1 MNNKGN
7 TINELD
13 QDGKNLVELHVYD
26 LKNRINISA
35 LKEHGITDGIGD
47 KRGNVC
53 KNNQILTIG
62 LVYTI
67 VRYEI
72 LGKINHFWIYVFS
85 HM

>member
-35 LKEHGITDGIGD
+35 LKEHGIADGLGD
-47 KRGNVC
+47 KIGKVCEFNNV
-53 KNNQILTIG
+53 LAIG
-62 LVYTI
+62 LVL
-67 VRYEI
+67 RYEI
-72 LGKINHFWIYVFS
+72 LLKINPFWIYVFS

>member
-35 LKEHGITDGIGD
+35 LKEHGIADGLGD
-47 KRGNVC
+47 KIGKVCEFNNV
-53 KNNQILTIG
+53 LAIG
-62 LVYTI
+62 LTA
-67 VRYEI
+67 RYEI
-72 LGKINHFWIYVFS
+72 LLKINPFWIYVFS

>member
-35 LKEHGITDGIGD
+35 LKEHGIADGLGD
-47 KRGNVC
+47 KIGKVCEFNNV
-53 KNNQILTIG
+53 LAIG
-62 LVYTI
+62 LVCIT

-72 LGKINHFWIYVFS
+72 LGKINQFRIHVFS

>member
-35 LKEHGITDGIGD
+35 LKEHGIADGIGD

-53 KNNQILTIG
+53 KNNDILIIG
-62 LVYTI
+62 LVY
-67 VRYEI
+67 EI
-72 LGKINHFWIYVFS
+72 RNTR
-85 HM
+85 

>member
-35 LKEHGITDGIGD
+35 LKEHGIADGIGD
-47 KRGNVC
+47 KIGNVC
-53 KNNQILTIG
+53 KNNDILIIG
-62 LVYTI
+62 LVYFN
-67 VRYEI
+67 YEI
-72 LGKINHFWIYVFS
+72 RNTR
-85 HM
+85 

>member
-35 LKEHGITDGIGD
+35 LKEHGIADGLGD
-47 KRGNVC
+47 KIGKVCEFNNV
-53 KNNQILTIG
+53 LAIG
-62 LVYTI
+62 LVYI
-67 VRYEI
+67 LRYEI
-72 LGKINHFWIYVFS
+72 LGKITQFRIYLFS